1 MGETRVDLLHLLE
14 DLRDAY
20 PESIEETIL
29 TEIIANAL
37 DSGAA
42 EITFESDPAQGTLT
56 AIDNGSGMR
65 RRELARYHDIAAS
78 TKTRGQGIGFAGV
91 GIKLG
96 LLVCE
101 EVITETRRGKSH
113 VATSWHLASR
123 HRAPWK
129 WVPPLGLTRERGTAV
144 RLKLHNA
151 LSPLLDPGFLE
162 ASIRRHF
169 QPLLDP
175 TLDEFLAG
183 HYPKGVT
190 IHVNG
195 RRLDK
200 QRWTAPLHG
209 LLEIRLSRKRKP
221 SAFGYLIRE
230 EVPLP
235 EEQRGLAI
243 STYGKVI
250 RRGWDWLGLTPSAP
264 ERVGGLIEVPELAA
278 CLTLNKGD
286 FIRIGARG
294 AAYLAFRKGIQEAVS
309 KQLAAWGDARESSE
323 DARPREVRPLQRD
336 LVHVLED
343 LADEFPL
350 LASLVERR
358 AGGQKKL
365 PWGSTGKVTDPRAFV
380 TASVTERAEAYERA
394 GEPTE
399 PSPGSGPPTADGNS
413 TNPEPANSVLREHP
427 GLVLPGKSGARKPA
441 HYGLDI
447 QFEDR
452 PEDLELGRLVEST
465 VWVNRSHPAYRRA
478 LASRSIGYHIALA
491 VAMALAPLAVESA
504 GEHGFVTAFLGR
516 WGEVL
521 DRPAAQKRTRR

>member
-1 MGETRVDLLHLLE
+1 MGETRVDLVHLLE

-20 PESIEETIL
+20 PGSIEETIL

-37 DSGAA
+37 DSGATQ
-42 EITFESDPAQGTLT
+42 ITFESDPARGTLT
-56 AIDNGSGMR
+56 TIDDGSGMLR
-65 RRELARYHDIAAS
+65 KELARYHDIAAS

-101 EVITETRRGKSH
+101 EVLTETRRGKSH
-113 VATSWHLASR
+113 VATSWRLASR

-129 WVPPLGLTRERGTAV
+129 WVPPLGLAAERGTAV
-144 RLKLHNA
+144 RLKVHNA

-162 ASIRRHF
+162 ASMRRHF
-169 QPLLDP
+169 QPLLDASF
-175 TLDEFLAG
+175 DEFLAA
-183 HYPKGVT
+183 HYPEGVA
-190 IHVNG
+190 IDVNG
-195 RRLDK
+195 RRLEK

-209 LLEIRLSRKRKP
+209 VLEIRLLRKRKP

-230 EVPLP
+230 NVPVS

-264 ERVGGLIEVPELAA
+264 ELVGGLIEVPELAA

-286 FIRIGARG
+286 FIRTGTRG
-294 AAYLAFRKGIQEAVS
+294 ATYLAFRKAIQEAVS
-309 KQLAAWGDARESSE
+309 KQLAAWGDTRESTE
-323 DARPREVRPLQRD
+323 DTRPREVRPLQRD

-343 LADEFPL
+343 LAEEFPL
-350 LASLVERR
+350 LASLVEHR

-365 PWGSTGKVTDPRAFV
+365 SLGSSGNITDPRAFV
-380 TASVTERAEAYERA
+380 TASVMEQAESYDEDRSKEAEVESRGD
-394 GEPTE
+394 GEP
-399 PSPGSGPPTADGNS
+399 GGA
-413 TNPEPANSVLREHP
+413 EPAHAAAAQDH
-427 GLVLPGKSGARKPA
+427 GLVLPGKGGVRKPA

-452 PEDLELGRLVEST
+452 PEDLELGRLLEST

-478 LASRSIGYHIALA
+478 LASRTIGYHIALA
-491 VAMALAPLAVESA
+491 VAMALAPLAVDA
-504 GEHGFVTAFLGR
+504 TNEHGFVTAFLAR
-516 WGEVL
+516 WGEAL
-521 DRPAAQKRTRR
+521 DHPTSRKRAKR

>member
-20 PESIEETIL
+20 PGSIEETIL
-29 TEIIANAL
+29 TEILANAL
-37 DSGAA
+37 DSGAT
-42 EITFESDPAQGTLT
+42 EIAFESDPTQRSLT
-56 AIDNGSGMR
+56 TVDDGSGMR

-78 TKTRGQGIGFAGV
+78 TKARGQGIGFAGV

-101 EVITETRRGKSH
+101 EVVTETRRGKSH
-113 VATSWHLASR
+113 VATTWRLASR

-129 WVPPLGLTRERGTAV
+129 WVPPPGLAPERGTAV
-144 RLKLHNA
+144 RLKVHNA

-162 ASIRRHF
+162 AAMRRHF

-175 TLDEFLAG
+175 TFDDFLAA
-183 HYPKGVT
+183 HYPAGVA
-190 IHVNG
+190 IRVNG
-195 RRLDK
+195 RRLEK
-200 QRWTAPLHG
+200 QRWTAPLQG
-209 LLEIRLSRKRKP
+209 PLEIRLMRKRKP

-230 EVPLP
+230 DVPLP

-286 FIRIGARG
+286 FIRTGARG

-309 KQLAAWGDARESSE
+309 KQLAAWGDARETAE
-323 DARPREVRPLQRD
+323 GARPKEVRPLQRD
-336 LVHVLED
+336 LAHVLED
-343 LADEFPL
+343 LAREFPL
-350 LASLVERR
+350 LTSLVEHR

-365 PWGSTGKVTDPRAFV
+365 PLGSGAKATDSRAFV
-380 TASVTERAEAYERA
+380 TASVLERAEAYESA
-394 GEPTE
+394 EGAEQPAVEGAEESPAEGEPAQ
-399 PSPGSGPPTADGNS
+399 PSA
-413 TNPEPANSVLREHP
+413 AQEH
-427 GLVLPGKSGARKPA
+427 GLVLPAKGGARRPA

-452 PEDLELGRLVEST
+452 PDDIEIGRLQEST
-465 VWVNRSHPAYRRA
+465 VWVNRAHPAYRRA

-504 GEHGFVTAFLGR
+504 NEHGFVTAFLSR
-516 WGEVL
+516 WGEAL
-521 DRPAAQKRTRR
+521 DHPASRRRTRR